1 MSGSPSGLTEFREL
15 WFPSPRLRLPE
26 LGPSGPVFIEGGRC
40 ISGALGEY
48 TKLWISAAGR
58 WHFYYVHPAPRD
70 FYLATMP
77 EAVPHLLHPGEM
89 TVETFRQGLAYKV
102 VVGLRCAEGPVRVLH
117 LVGDVTDVSRAVER
131 DEDAPAGPLGWKLK
145 MTHLISRGSFH
156 GLIRL
161 EDGRLHPITRDGGE
175 DVFKSSWVHFTR

>member
-15 WFPSPRLRLPE
+15 WFPSPRIRLPE
-26 LGPSGPVFIEGGRC
+26 LGPAGPVFIEGGRC
-40 ISGALGEY
+40 ISRALGEY

-58 WHFYYVHPAPRD
+58 WHFYYVHPSPRD
-70 FYLATMP
+70 FFLATMP

-102 VVGLRCAEGPVRVLH
+102 VLGLRCAEGPVRVLH
-117 LVGDVTDVSRAVER
+117 LVGDVTDVARAVER
-131 DEDAPAGPLGWKLK
+131 DEDAPAGSLGWKLA
-145 MTHLISRGSFH
+145 MTHLISQGSFH

-161 EDGRLHPITRDGGE
+161 EDGRLHPISRDGGE
-175 DVFKSSWVHFTR
+175 VVFKSSWVHFTR